1 MLPRPMALWLAGL
14 AICLLAAAEGAEN
27 APSKKVK
34 ERLGDNTV
42 AILQGATRVEV
53 FRIDPDNSAKGAKR
67 IGGYAITAT
76 EKEQGQE
83 FTGKLADALLD
94 DATYFGDQAK
104 CFEPGV
110 AFRLWK
116 EKESV
121 EVVICFHCANL
132 KLTTNGA
139 KGDAINDGGHPKS
152 GAFGGDKGSYG
163 RLAKL
168 AKEAFPDDKDIQTL
182 KDNAK

>member
-1 MLPRPMALWLAGL
+1 MSPRLLVLLLAGL
-14 AICLLAAAEGAEN
+14 TICSWAVANGAEKE
-27 APSKKVK
+27 PGKKVK
-34 ERLGDNTV
+34 ELLGDKTI
-42 AILQGATRVEV
+42 AILQSAARVEV
-53 FRIDPDNSAKGAKR
+53 FRIDPDDSAKGPKR

-76 EKEQGQE
+76 GKELDKE
-83 FTGKLADALLD
+83 FTGKLADVLLD

-116 EKESV
+116 DKESV

-132 KLTTNGA
+132 KLTAKGV
-139 KGDAINDGGHPKS
+139 KGDAIDDDGHPKS
-152 GAFGGDKGSYG
+152 GGFGSTEGSYG

-168 AKEAFPDDKDIQTL
+168 AKEAFPDDKDIQAL
-182 KDNAK
+182 KDKAK

>member
-1 MLPRPMALWLAGL
+1 MRPRPIALLLAGL
-14 AICLLAAAEGAEN
+14 TVCLLAAAKGAEK
-27 APSKKVK
+27 APSKEVK
-34 ERLGDNTV
+34 ERLGDKTV

-53 FRIDPDNSAKGAKR
+53 FRIDPDVSAKGAKR

-76 EKEQGQE
+76 GKERDKE

-94 DATYFGDQAK
+94 DGTYFGDQAK

-116 EKESV
+116 DKESV

-132 KLTTNGA
+132 KITA
-139 KGDAINDGGHPKS
+139 KGATGEPVDDGGSPKI
-152 GAFGGDKGSYG
+152 GGFAGDKGSYG
-163 RLAKL
+163 RLANL
-168 AKEAFPDDKDIQTL
+168 AKEAFPDDKDIQAL
-182 KDNAK
+182 KDKLE